1 MCISSTCDGYVS
13 NFDLPHA
20 LSCKKGGLVT
30 RRHNEIRDVIANV
43 SSLVWN
49 QIRVEPIVREADSS
63 DNSPAL
69 INDINIRGVWLPQVE
84 ALIDVRVV
92 DTDAQS
98 YLDHSPREVLNSA
111 ESEKRR
117 KESM

>member
-1 MCISSTCDGYVS
+1 M
-13 NFDLPHA
+13 
-20 LSCKKGGLVT
+20 
-30 RRHNEIRDVIANV
+30 

-69 INDINIRGVWLPQVE
+69 INDIDICGVWLPQVE
-84 ALIDVRVV
+84 VLMDVRVV

-98 YLDHSPREVLNSA
+98 YLDHSLREVLNSA

-117 KESM
+117 KYAAACQEQRAQFTPLCFSVDSMWGEEVK

>member
-1 MCISSTCDGYVS
+1 MCLHYI
-13 NFDLPHA
+13 
-20 LSCKKGGLVT
+20 
-30 RRHNEIRDVIANV
+30 
-43 SSLVWN
+43 VWN

-69 INDINIRGVWLPQVE
+69 INDIGICGVWLPQVE
-84 ALIDVRVV
+84 ALMDVRVV

-98 YLDHSPREVLNSA
+98 YLDHSRREVLNFA

-117 KESM
+117 KYACQHARSKEHNLTLFAFLLIVCGEKKLSDL